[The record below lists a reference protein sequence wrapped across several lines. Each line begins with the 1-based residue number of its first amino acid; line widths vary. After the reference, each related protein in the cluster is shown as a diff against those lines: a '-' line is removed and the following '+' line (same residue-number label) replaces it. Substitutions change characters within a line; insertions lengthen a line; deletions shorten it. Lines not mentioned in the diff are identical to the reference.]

1 MNIALGAG
9 IAGLGAYYANNEIT
23 LFESS
28 NQIGG
33 LCSGFE
39 VDGYHF
45 DKAVHLSFTTNQ
57 LVRNVFD
64 DVEYFKHKPESL
76 SWFHEQWL
84 RHPAQNNLY
93 PCNIE
98 DKIAAIKGFTEKSIG
113 VSDDF
118 ES

>member
-9 IAGLGAYYANNEIT
+9 IAGLGAYYANNEIA

-45 DKAVHLSFTTNQ
+45 DKWTL
-57 LVRNVFD
+57 
-64 DVEYFKHKPESL
+64 
-76 SWFHEQWL
+76 
-84 RHPAQNNLY
+84 
-93 PCNIE
+93 
-98 DKIAAIKGFTEKSIG
+98 
-113 VSDDF
+113 
-118 ES
+118 